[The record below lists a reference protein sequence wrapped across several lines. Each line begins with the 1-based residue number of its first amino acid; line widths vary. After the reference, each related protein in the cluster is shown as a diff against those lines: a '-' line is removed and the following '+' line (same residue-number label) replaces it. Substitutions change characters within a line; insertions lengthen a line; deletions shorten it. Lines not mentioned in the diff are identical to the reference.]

1 MELLLLTI
9 KRNFNNSIYMLKQ
22 VKILDK
28 GEMECNFSGKIN
40 IITFIFELIKL
51 KEIMAKEWIFQ

>member
-1 MELLLLTI
+1 
-9 KRNFNNSIYMLKQ
+9 MLKQ